1 MPDISGFYSW
11 IESNPLYFSIF
22 LLWVLVWKGVA
33 LWKSA
38 RKGSVLWFVVLM
50 TVNTVSVLEIL
61 YVLVLH
67 KIDTSK
73 QEAWVKSKLKFLK
86 KK

>member
-1 MPDISGFYSW
+1 
-11 IESNPLYFSIF
+11 
-22 LLWVLVWKGVA
+22 
-33 LWKSA
+33 
-38 RKGSVLWFVVLM
+38 M
-50 TVNTVSVLEIL
+50 TVNTVSILEIL

-86 KK
+86 KKWYLNSIVLAFLKVKNCTFEQISSFFSSSEKKT